1 MKGKILIKGKK
12 IPLKK
17 SALKNVIIDYIHLKG
32 FFADTLLFS
41 FISDDELLNINQT
54 FLRHN
59 YYTDIITFDYSKE
72 KFLIGEIYISLD
84 RVKENAIKYTTT
96 YEDELLRVIAH
107 GILHL
112 MGYKDKINKDKSLM
126 RKEEDLA
133 ISFFKSKLFH
143 VEQQNFS

>member
-1 MKGKILIKGKK
+1 VKGKILIKGKK
-12 IPLKK
+12 IPIKK
-17 SALKNVIIDYIHLKG
+17 SVLKNIIRDYIHLKG

-41 FISDDELLNINQT
+41 FLSDAELLNINQK

-59 YYTDIITFDYSKE
+59 HYTDIITFDYSKD
-72 KFLIGEIYISLD
+72 KFLLGEIYISLD
-84 RVKENAIKYTTT
+84 RVKENALNYATT
-96 YEDELLRVIAH
+96 YEDEILRVIAH

-112 MGYKDKINKDKSLM
+112 MGYKDKTSKEKRLM

-143 VEQQNFS
+143 VEH